1 MYRDKWKKNERYYKN
16 SDTISQDHASFK
28 AEHVVVPFDLGPCI
42 RNNGIVRA
50 TQDGV
55 QEEKE
60 EKLEVVRA
68 DAVVDKQTVVI
79 HLLDTALADFAV
91 MCALRSVM
99 RALFAKFRT
108 ILMTLCNIRR
118 RILDI
123 GILIYEAIQNDLDDS
138 V

>member
-1 MYRDKWKKNERYYKN
+1 MYRDKRKKNERYYKN
-16 SDTISQDHASFK
+16 SDAISQDHASFK
-28 AEHVVVPFDLGPCI
+28 AEHVVAPWPFDLGPCI

-50 TQDGV
+50 TQDCV

-60 EKLEVVRA
+60 EKLEIVRA

-99 RALFAKFRT
+99 RALLAKFRT
-108 ILMTLCNIRR
+108 ILMTLCNIRIV
-118 RILDI
+118 ILV
-123 GILIYEAIQNDLDDS
+123 Y
-138 V
+138 